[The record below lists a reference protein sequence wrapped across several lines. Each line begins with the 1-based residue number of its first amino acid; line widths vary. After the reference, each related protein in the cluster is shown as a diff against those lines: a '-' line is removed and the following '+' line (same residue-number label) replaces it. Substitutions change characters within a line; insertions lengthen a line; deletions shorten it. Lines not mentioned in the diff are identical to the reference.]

1 MAKQMVLNRKMY
13 KEIKKMDHQD
23 MSNYLS
29 RYYMNAY
36 NQGKEDSEGLK
47 ADELR
52 EILLTVK
59 GIGPAKTDRDHYGS
73 SWKSPCR
80 KGVREMWQRGVECDG
95 KCYTDEGICPRAE
108 WCDKTRK
115 GEFAATALAGFFFLV
130 VLVML
135 APGMIALKL
144 LDWVYG
150 KLYWREG

>member
-59 GIGPAKTDRDHYGS
+59 GIGPAKAENIMEAVGKALTEKGCGRCGS
-73 SWKSPCR
+73 EESNAMASAILMKEY
-80 KGVREMWQRGVECDG
+80 VRELSGAIKPGKVSLRQQRWPDFSFW
-95 KCYTDEGICPRAE
+95 
-108 WCDKTRK
+108 WC
-115 GEFAATALAGFFFLV
+115 
-130 VLVML
+130 
-135 APGMIALKL
+135 
-144 LDWVYG
+144 W
-150 KLYWREG
+150 

>member
-59 GIGPAKTDRDHYGS
+59 GIGPAKAENIMEA
-73 SWKSPCR
+73 
-80 KGVREMWQRGVECDG
+80 VG
-95 KCYTDEGICPRAE
+95 K
-108 WCDKTRK
+108 
-115 GEFAATALAGFFFLV
+115 ALADKG
-130 VLVML
+130 
-135 APGMIALKL
+135 
-144 LDWVYG
+144 
-150 KLYWREG
+150 

>member
-59 GIGPAKTDRDHYGS
+59 GIGPAKAENIMEAVG
-73 SWKSPCR
+73 KALAE
-80 KGVREMWQRGVECDG
+80 KVREMWQRGVECDG

>member
-59 GIGPAKTDRDHYGS
+59 GIGPAKQRT
-73 SWKSPCR
+73 SWKQSGKPLEE
-80 KGVREMWQRGVECDG
+80 KG
-95 KCYTDEGICPRAE
+95 
-108 WCDKTRK
+108 
-115 GEFAATALAGFFFLV
+115 
-130 VLVML
+130 
-135 APGMIALKL
+135 
-144 LDWVYG
+144 
-150 KLYWREG
+150 

>member
-13 KEIKKMDHQD
+13 KEIKK

-59 GIGPAKTDRDHYGS
+59 GIGPAKAENIMEA
-73 SWKSPCR
+73 
-80 KGVREMWQRGVECDG
+80 VG
-95 KCYTDEGICPRAE
+95 K
-108 WCDKTRK
+108 
-115 GEFAATALAGFFFLV
+115 ALAEKG
-130 VLVML
+130 
-135 APGMIALKL
+135 
-144 LDWVYG
+144 
-150 KLYWREG
+150 

>member
-1 MAKQMVLNRKMY
+1 MTKQMVLNRKMY

-59 GIGPAKTDRDHYGS
+59 GIGPAKTENIMEAVGKALEEKGRWKCGS
-73 SWKSPCR
+73 EEMNAMASGAIKPGKVNLRQPC
-80 KGVREMWQRGVECDG
+80 WPDSSF
-95 KCYTDEGICPRAE
+95 
-108 WCDKTRK
+108 W
-115 GEFAATALAGFFFLV
+115 
-130 VLVML
+130 
-135 APGMIALKL
+135 
-144 LDWVYG
+144 W
-150 KLYWREG
+150 YW

>member
-52 EILLTVK
+52 EILLTVRESDQQRQR
-59 GIGPAKTDRDHYGS
+59 TL
-73 SWKSPCR
+73 WKQLEKPLQKRGEGDVAARSR
-80 KGVREMWQRGVECDG
+80 MRWQ
-95 KCYTDEGICPRAE
+95 
-108 WCDKTRK
+108 
-115 GEFAATALAGFFFLV
+115 
-130 VLVML
+130 VL
-135 APGMIALKL
+135 
-144 LDWVYG
+144 Y
-150 KLYWREG
+150 

>member
-59 GIGPAKTDRDHYGS
+59 GIGPAKAENIMEA
-73 SWKSPCR
+73 
-80 KGVREMWQRGVECDG
+80 VG
-95 KCYTDEGICPRAE
+95 K
-108 WCDKTRK
+108 
-115 GEFAATALAGFFFLV
+115 ALAEKVINRIIINYF
-130 VLVML
+130 
-135 APGMIALKL
+135 MIILFI
-144 LDWVYG
+144 
-150 KLYWREG
+150 LYIY

>member
-36 NQGKEDSEGLK
+36 NQSKEDAEGLK

-59 GIGPAKTDRDHYGS
+59 GIGPAKAES
-73 SWKSPCR
+73 IMEA
-80 KGVREMWQRGVECDG
+80 VG
-95 KCYTDEGICPRAE
+95 K
-108 WCDKTRK
+108 
-115 GEFAATALAGFFFLV
+115 ALAE
-130 VLVML
+130 
-135 APGMIALKL
+135 
-144 LDWVYG
+144 
-150 KLYWREG
+150 EG

>member
-1 MAKQMVLNRKMY
+1 
-13 KEIKKMDHQD
+13 
-23 MSNYLS
+23 
-29 RYYMNAY
+29 
-36 NQGKEDSEGLK
+36 
-47 ADELR
+47 
-52 EILLTVK
+52 
-59 GIGPAKTDRDHYGS
+59 
-73 SWKSPCR
+73 
-80 KGVREMWQRGVECDG
+80 MWQRGVECDG
-95 KCYTDEGICPRAE
+95 KCYIDEGICPRAE

>member
-47 ADELR
+47 ADKLR

-59 GIGPAKTDRDHYGS
+59 GIGPTKTESIMEAVG
-73 SWKSPCR
+73 KALEE
-80 KGVREMWQRGVECDG
+80 KG
-95 KCYTDEGICPRAE
+95 
-108 WCDKTRK
+108 
-115 GEFAATALAGFFFLV
+115 
-130 VLVML
+130 
-135 APGMIALKL
+135 
-144 LDWVYG
+144 
-150 KLYWREG
+150 

>member
-52 EILLTVK
+52 DQQRQRTL
-59 GIGPAKTDRDHYGS
+59 
-73 SWKSPCR
+73 WKQLEKPLQKRGEGDVAARSR
-80 KGVREMWQRGVECDG
+80 MRWQ
-95 KCYTDEGICPRAE
+95 
-108 WCDKTRK
+108 
-115 GEFAATALAGFFFLV
+115 
-130 VLVML
+130 VL
-135 APGMIALKL
+135 
-144 LDWVYG
+144 Y
-150 KLYWREG
+150 